1 VYTGDAENSTFKK
14 ISESIKSPDI
24 TEVPKDI
31 IRRKRTA
38 ETGVPNLIM
47 MMGMHHGSLE
57 NVSSLAMELFYPNAI
72 AFSSGNGASFAH
84 PSMSAIQKYQEFF
97 NDTKNSLLTSS
108 LWSSYTLRNQSYLF
122 AAFLQKGAG
131 SLGNAIGIKIAS
143 NKPVFLCTNTYGTL
157 KINKSGIYTPFNE
170 TEGYLGYYDLHAYE
184 TEGELKSFK
193 TLLTSNNVKMSNL
206 TSAHNE
212 SYQQESFRHDL
223 KDVSSPI
230 SLGKDQGASL
240 IIEVNQNYALK
251 AIQKIRKE
259 SSKDKNYVYFYV
271 LRKLSSTDTK
281 IVPAAEVE

>member
-1 VYTGDAENSTFKK
+1 
-14 ISESIKSPDI
+14 
-24 TEVPKDI
+24 
-31 IRRKRTA
+31 
-38 ETGVPNLIM
+38 
-47 MMGMHHGSLE
+47 
-57 NVSSLAMELFYPNAI
+57 
-72 AFSSGNGASFAH
+72 
-84 PSMSAIQKYQEFF
+84 
-97 NDTKNSLLTSS
+97 
-108 LWSSYTLRNQSYLF
+108 
-122 AAFLQKGAG
+122 
-131 SLGNAIGIKIAS
+131 
-143 NKPVFLCTNTYGTL
+143 VFLCTNTYGTL